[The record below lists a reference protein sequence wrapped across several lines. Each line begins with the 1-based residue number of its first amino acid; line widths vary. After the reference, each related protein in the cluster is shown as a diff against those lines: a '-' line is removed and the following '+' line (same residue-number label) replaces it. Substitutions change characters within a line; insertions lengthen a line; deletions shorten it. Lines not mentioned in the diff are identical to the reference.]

1 MKLTVLVPALAGLLW
16 AGSALADAQLEVT
29 NPYVAQLID
38 GQPINPKLLDKSNT
52 YPIKAGD
59 HQLVVAFEGNYSSRS
74 DIKLVTAEPLVINFT
89 AADNQKLVLDFKK
102 PRNESEAKQFV
113 KDQKVVLKD
122 KNSGQIVASEQFVM
136 PKVEGFQLT
145 RDYQQELLG
154 MGKAFNQPT
163 TVAVSTAAVMAAA
176 SAPVQVAPSKAQS
189 NPEALTQLQSW
200 YNKADA
206 ETRKAFQI
214 WVIQQQYCRIVR
226 NGEPGSPFSYPI
238 RSDTHATVHFPS
250 PLLLLSG
257 AARTPSLSP
266 GKIPGPVSDAQHPG
280 LSAPGDT
287 SRNPSAD
294 RPGSR
299 Q

>member
-29 NPYVAQLID
+29 NPYVVQLID

-52 YPIKAGD
+52 FPIKAGA

-74 DIKLVTAEPLVINFT
+74 EIKLVTAEPLVINFT

-214 WVIQQQYCRIVR
+214 WVIQQQ
-226 NGEPGSPFSYPI
+226 
-238 RSDTHATVHFPS
+238 
-250 PLLLLSG
+250 
-257 AARTPSLSP
+257 
-266 GKIPGPVSDAQHPG
+266 
-280 LSAPGDT
+280 
-287 SRNPSAD
+287 
-294 RPGSR
+294 
-299 Q
+299 